1 MSIRVALIY
10 GGRNGEHDVSR
21 QSAAG
26 IRQHLDRD
34 AYRVTEFLIGADG
47 GWHLGG
53 VPVTLTAALR
63 AVREHDVAFPAL
75 HGPYGEDGRLQ
86 SMLEWLGVAYVGN
99 GVFAGAA
106 GMDKAVT
113 KKLLAADGLRVADG
127 VTVARGEQVRLG
139 GLGLPLFVKPAR
151 AGSSLGVSRVG
162 HPRDLPAAVRLA
174 RTFDDKIVIE
184 QAVRGR
190 EVDVAI
196 LQHPGGRVE
205 AGPPLEIGVAPS
217 GFFDHDTKYGGSA
230 QFQIP
235 APLDADTTRRVQDR
249 AVQAFHAL
257 GCRGLLRVDFFL
269 PAADAPGTTGWAGDP
284 GEPVVNEVNT
294 FPGMTAASQF
304 PRIWQQAGIAFPA
317 LLDILI
323 AGALR
328 TGDSGTGR

>member
-1 MSIRVALIY
+1 MALIY

-21 QSAAG
+21 LSAAG
-26 IRQHLDRD
+26 ILNHLDRD
-34 AYRVTEFLIGADG
+34 AYRVTEFLIGRDG
-47 GWHLGG
+47 RWHIGG
-53 VPVTLTAALR
+53 VPVTMADALR
-63 AVREHDVAFPAL
+63 ALRDHDVAFPAL
-75 HGPYGEDGRLQ
+75 HGPFGEDGRLQ
-86 SMLEWLGVAYVGN
+86 SLLEWLGVAYVGN

-127 VTVARGEQVRLG
+127 VTVAAGEELDPAALH

-151 AGSSLGVSRVG
+151 AGSSLGVSRIDDL
-162 HPRDLPAAVRLA
+162 RDLPAAVRLA
-174 RTFDDKIVIE
+174 RTFDRKVLVE

-205 AGPPLEIGVAPS
+205 AGPPLEIRVTRA
-217 GFFDHDTKYGGSA
+217 GFFDHDTKYDGSA

-235 APLDADTTRRVQDR
+235 AALDAATTRLVQER

-269 PAADAPGTTGWAGDP
+269 PDPTTRGGP
-284 GEPVVNEVNT
+284 SEPVVNEVNT
-294 FPGMTAASQF
+294 FPGMTSESQY
-304 PRIWQQAGIAFPA
+304 PRIWRQAGIPFAA
-317 LLDILI
+317 LLDIMI
-323 AGALR
+323 SGALR
-328 TGDSGTGR
+328 S